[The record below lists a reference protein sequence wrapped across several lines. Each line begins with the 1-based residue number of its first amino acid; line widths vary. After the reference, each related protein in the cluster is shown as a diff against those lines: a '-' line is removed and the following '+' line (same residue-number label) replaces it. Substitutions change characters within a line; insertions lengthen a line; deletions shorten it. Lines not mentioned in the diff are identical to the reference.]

1 MHVKQKHLNFLL
13 DKKKNND
20 CYCILL
26 FTFHNIKCS
35 LLINDHQEI
44 QREGDE
50 IQAKYIKIYNNIFK
64 KYIKD

>member
-13 DKKKNND
+13 DKKKIMTVIVF
-20 CYCILL
+20 Y
-26 FTFHNIKCS
+26 CS
-35 LLINDHQEI
+35 LSTILNVHCFNDHQEI